1 MIVFL
6 HILALSDLA
15 LAAQQFIA
23 ITPETKRSYTLTK
36 LTLNLWTNVCETL
49 FQNLSTKQIH

>member
-15 LAAQQFIA
+15 LAQQFIA
-23 ITPETKRSYTLTK
+23 ITPETKRS
-36 LTLNLWTNVCETL
+36 
-49 FQNLSTKQIH
+49 